1 METAIF
7 LLLQWEN
14 VIRVTGSKKKT
25 QWEWNVTPLNI
36 SCVITLLSVIEQL
49 LAFGQSS
56 LQFFCNA
63 ATIYGHAN
71 KQMTSHCTVLH
82 YCTIPA
88 FTALPS
94 PRPALPC
101 SAVQ

>member
-14 VIRVTGSKKKT
+14 VIRVTGSKKK
-25 QWEWNVTPLNI
+25 QWERNVTQLNI
-36 SCVITLLSVIEQL
+36 SCVITLLSVIQQL

-71 KQMTSHCTVLH
+71 KQHARKLSKQIGPTFILAAGDRRLT
-82 YCTIPA
+82 PA
-88 FTALPS
+88 K
-94 PRPALPC
+94 
-101 SAVQ
+101 